1 MELRFSRK
9 LVNNLILPP
18 PSSRALSSLNFEAMG
33 WTNPFEEM
41 LGFTKAAR
49 IHPVQSSQKRVWR
62 EKKATI
68 DEV

>member
-1 MELRFSRK
+1 MELRFSRR
-9 LVNNLILPP
+9 LVNNLILP

>member
-1 MELRFSRK
+1 
-9 LVNNLILPP
+9 
-18 PSSRALSSLNFEAMG
+18 MG